1 MKKSIKAIIL
11 TAAAVLAFNTSA
23 SAQRQYKDIF
33 DMIRGIPG
41 VQVGQAD
48 SGSMPSIII
57 RGIGTNSTHTQ
68 PLFVVDGIITDN
80 ISTIDPNDVDSI
92 DVIKDGTSSIY
103 GVQGANGVIM
113 VTTKSAVEAARREA
127 EMRRNAKAL
136 ARQNRK
142 NKNKDKNN

>member
-1 MKKSIKAIIL
+1 MYSFL
-11 TAAAVLAFNTSA
+11 LQDLPFVLF
-23 SAQRQYKDIF
+23 
-33 DMIRGIPG
+33 
-41 VQVGQAD
+41 
-48 SGSMPSIII
+48 
-57 RGIGTNSTHTQ
+57 H

-142 NKNKDKNN
+142 NIIRNKIAR